1 MTRCKKCKRKVNKL
15 MVDVYTCKCSL
26 LFCANHLHDHKCS
39 FDHKKEEKNRLRKN
53 MPVIKSNKGLIL
65 I

>member
-1 MTRCKKCKRKVNKL
+1 MTRCKRCKRKVNKL

-39 FDHKKEEKNRLRKN
+39 FDHKKEEKQVKKEYACYK
-53 MPVIKSNKGLIL
+53 VK
-65 I
+65 